1 MAEPR
6 LAPPRGTRE
15 SSLPVLDRFA
25 PAPPEDQVRR
35 WIGARSSS
43 SDIVVELH
51 GRGGWITRAA
61 AEDLRRGY
69 DLESTAL
76 TRLVAELVLRPPD
89 LRHLDAAFT
98 AFADQQRGG
107 LTLRESIERAFASRC
122 AHCGGPVVV
131 EEFVWDGDAD
141 APSRRSYRCSRCRET
156 RAGDGRTVPV
166 DAEDVITARRLDPW
180 PVRDRVIE
188 RFPVPRPEHEL
199 PDQLLGLFTARQLDA
214 IVGVIE
220 RIEGDLRAPGIEA
233 ALRLLLVGMLLP
245 ASKLNSFPGRVA
257 QPRIVGGKL
266 RPVGDRQWRERNP
279 WLLLEDGY
287 RIIRGFVQRLEVSR
301 YGTFKARFGPDLK
314 ALREAAANVVVRQGI
329 LLPLEDQL
337 VPEEDRGGRVRLV
350 LTQPPVHWSPE
361 NLAFAYLATS
371 LALGLDAALTL
382 PLDAVFEA
390 PSRSE
395 GRSEWA
401 RDASELYRSLAA
413 LRPQL
418 GPDGTGVLLLDR
430 QPAGAMVAS
439 VVGAVAAGYR
449 LRDVTFRESG
459 QDITG
464 AIELTLPGGP
474 PPVERDLPR
483 TTLPGMALSA
493 LGTSTPEQPD
503 EMLRHAITS
512 HAVSILQARGEPA
525 RYERLLGEVLLG
537 LDRSGHLQRLTA
549 DWAAAERRAAGLQ
562 ADGADEG
569 PDAARSDGAAA
580 PSPHDPDADTSTT
593 TRPVTRSWRDP
604 GRPVRG
610 WEGPVVLSPSA
621 GSATTGYWIPTDLL
635 AEPEAVPESQW
646 AWAAP
651 PVFGVAPDGPDVAPN
666 AAIDEPGLIPVS
678 GAREADPEGVGPVSP
693 DIDQA
698 GHVSPGINQASALA
712 PDQGSPGALASG
724 RAPVD
729 PSTVEGETTNAPE
742 SGATHPPGMV
752 SSRSAEA
759 SPRVVGS
766 VGSPGRPHV
775 TDPIRTV
782 LDAITTELH
791 RTDHPHLAEVEPGRW
806 WLRDPRDIA
815 GARTPLSDRVEWAV
829 YSLLSTSGGIAAE
842 SFNDR
847 ITSMFRGHDTPDDEL
862 IRACLDSYRVTI
874 PDTAGLLQADG
885 TLRDRY
891 REHGE
896 LVAGAVELGHRLG
909 LRVWI
914 SPHEQRRMY
923 RGRPAG
929 ELLSETERRAYL
941 PLVTPGPV
949 EALEQTD
956 CIWYLRGKATFLFE
970 VEWTAMLGDPV
981 LRRGTAIPSG
991 DTVVRFLVVPAART
1005 ELIRLKLARSP
1016 VLRERLAEDNWHILK
1031 AEHLRTLMAAETPT
1045 LDDLGPLLGLDPPV
1059 ESLGGQL
1066 PLFGAAPEER

>member
-6 LAPPRGTRE
+6 TTPPRGTRE

-35 WIGARSSS
+35 WIGARSSG

-107 LTLRESIERAFASRC
+107 MTLRESIDRAFASRC
-122 AHCGGPVVV
+122 GHCGGPVVV
-131 EEFVWDGDAD
+131 EEFVWDGDAE
-141 APSRRSYRCSRCRET
+141 APSRRSYRCGHCRET
-156 RAGDGRTVPV
+156 RAGDTRTVPV
-166 DAEDVITARRLDPW
+166 DAEDIITARRMDPW
-180 PVRDRVIE
+180 PSRDRVIE
-188 RFPVPRPEHEL
+188 RFPVPHPEHEL
-199 PDQLLGLFTARQLDA
+199 PDQLLDLYTARQLDA
-214 IVGVIE
+214 IVGVLD

-257 QPRIVGGKL
+257 QPRLVGGKL

-279 WLLLEDGY
+279 WLILEDGF
-287 RIIRGFVQRLEVSR
+287 RTIRGFVQRLEVSR
-301 YGTFKARFGPDLK
+301 YGTFRARFGPDLK
-314 ALREAAANVVVRQGI
+314 ALREAAANVVVRQGS
-329 LLPLEDQL
+329 LLPPEDQL
-337 VPEEDRGGRVRLV
+337 AQSEGGRVRLV

-382 PLDAVFEA
+382 PLDAVFD
-390 PSRSE
+390 SGGRQD

-474 PPVERDLPR
+474 PPVERDLPKPSFGNLV
-483 TTLPGMALSA
+483 TIPGAPVEEP
-493 LGTSTPEQPD
+493 TPD
-503 EMLRHAITS
+503 EVLRRAITS

-537 LDRSGHLQRLTA
+537 LDRSGHLQRVTA
-549 DWAAAERRAAGLQ
+549 DWAAEERRAAGLGPD
-562 ADGADEG
+562 AMGEVTPDLERTVVFEPDASTRGIGADEG
-569 PDAARSDGAAA
+569 YEATRDPGTSGNA
-580 PSPHDPDADTSTT
+580 PVDDDTGTHS
-593 TRPVTRSWRDP
+593 RPVTRSWRDP
-604 GRPVRG
+604 ERPVRG
-610 WEGPVVLSPSA
+610 WAGPPVLSPNA
-621 GSATTGYWIPTDLL
+621 EPATTGYWIPRELL
-635 AEPEAVPESQW
+635 AEPEALPSQD

-651 PVFGVAPDGPDVAPN
+651 PVFDPEAAPGGEQGTSTAATADDPESPVDPTATLADDATSAPATLEADEVAPDDATDGPAQRT
-666 AAIDEPGLIPVS
+666 G
-678 GAREADPEGVGPVSP
+678 
-693 DIDQA
+693 
-698 GHVSPGINQASALA
+698 
-712 PDQGSPGALASG
+712 
-724 RAPVD
+724 
-729 PSTVEGETTNAPE
+729 
-742 SGATHPPGMV
+742 
-752 SSRSAEA
+752 EA
-759 SPRVVGS
+759 SPSVVPT
-766 VGSPGRPHV
+766 VAADRHHV
-775 TDPIRTV
+775 ADPIKTV
-782 LDAITTELH
+782 LDAVTTELH
-791 RTDHPHLAEVEPGRW
+791 RNDHPHLVEVEPGRW
-806 WLRDPRDIA
+806 WLRDPRDMA
-815 GARTPLSDRVEWAV
+815 GARAPLSDRVEWAV
-829 YSLLSTSGGIAAE
+829 YSLLSTSGGIAADK
-842 SFNDR
+842 FNDR

-862 IRACLDSYRVTI
+862 IRACVESYRVTV
-874 PDTAGLLQADG
+874 PDSDGLLQAQG
-885 TLRDRY
+885 TIQDRF

-896 LVAGAVELGHRLG
+896 LVAGLAELGHRLG

-923 RGRPAG
+923 DGRPAG
-929 ELLSETERRAYL
+929 VLLSDAERRAYL

-949 EALEQTD
+949 EALEQVD
-956 CIWYLRGKATFLFE
+956 AMWYLRGKATFIFE

-981 LRRGTAIPSG
+981 LKRGTAIPSG

-1005 ELIRLKLARSP
+1005 ELIRLKLARAP
-1016 VLRERLAEDNWHILK
+1016 VIRERLELDNWHILK
-1031 AEHLRTLMAAETPT
+1031 AEHLRTLMAAESPT
-1045 LDDLGPLLGLDPPV
+1045 LDDLGPLLGLDPAV

-1066 PLFGAAPEER
+1066 PLFGTPPEER

>member
-6 LAPPRGTRE
+6 VAPPRGTRE
-15 SSLPVLDRFA
+15 SSLPVMDRFA

-35 WIGARSSS
+35 WIGARSAG

-107 LTLRESIERAFASRC
+107 LTLRETIERSFASRC
-122 AHCGGPVVV
+122 GHCGGPVVV

-141 APSRRSYRCSRCRET
+141 APTRRSYRCGHCRET
-156 RAGDGRTVPV
+156 RAGETRTVPV
-166 DAEDVITARRLDPW
+166 DGEDIVTARRLDPW
-180 PVRDRVIE
+180 PFRDRLIE
-188 RFPVPRPEHEL
+188 RFPVPHPDHEL
-199 PDQLLGLFTARQLDA
+199 PDQLLDLYTARQLEA
-214 IVGVIE
+214 IVGVID

-257 QPRIVGGKL
+257 QPRIVGGRL
-266 RPVGDRQWRERNP
+266 RPVGERQWRERNP
-279 WLLLEDGY
+279 WLLLEDGF
-287 RIIRGFVQRLEVSR
+287 RTIRGFVQRLEVGR
-301 YGTFKARFGPDLK
+301 YGTFRARFGPDLK

-329 LLPLEDQL
+329 LLPPEDQL
-337 VPEEDRGGRVRLV
+337 LPEDRGAARVRLV

-361 NLAFAYLATS
+361 NLAFGYLATAI
-371 LALGLDAALTL
+371 ALGLDAALTL
-382 PLDAVFEA
+382 PLDAVFETG
-390 PSRSE
+390 PRPE

-418 GPDGTGVLLLDR
+418 GKDGTGVLLLDR

-439 VVGAVAAGYR
+439 VLGAVAAGYR

-474 PPVERDLPR
+474 SPVERDLPEP
-483 TTLPGMALSA
+483 TVPVLPPIA
-493 LGTSTPEQPD
+493 LGPSAEESPD
-503 EMLRHAITS
+503 AILRRAVTS

-537 LDRSGHLQRLTA
+537 LDRSGHLRRVTS
-549 DWAAAERRAAGLQ
+549 DWAAAERRAAGLT
-562 ADGADEG
+562 ADGSEPP
-569 PDAARSDGAAA
+569 PDAASLDEASASPGAPTA
-580 PSPHDPDADTSTT
+580 PSTDAPVRGADAMARPSGMGASTLDDTSTGT
-593 TRPVTRSWRDP
+593 SSRPVTRSWRDP
-604 GRPVRG
+604 ARPVRG
-610 WEGPVVLSPSA
+610 WDGPVVLSPNTEP
-621 GSATTGYWIPTDLL
+621 ATTGYWIPQGLL
-635 AEPEAVPESQW
+635 AEPEAVPE
-646 AWAAP
+646 AAAPWAAP
-651 PVFGVAPDGPDVAPN
+651 PVFEPDAEAELSPEAGAATGSTLPPEDPDGA
-666 AAIDEPGLIPVS
+666 
-678 GAREADPEGVGPVSP
+678 
-693 DIDQA
+693 
-698 GHVSPGINQASALA
+698 
-712 PDQGSPGALASG
+712 QGSTST
-724 RAPVD
+724 D
-729 PSTVEGETTNAPE
+729 PS
-742 SGATHPPGMV
+742 SGTDGTMSA
-752 SSRSAEA
+752 RSGEA
-759 SPRVVGS
+759 SPSVV
-766 VGSPGRPHV
+766 PEAAPTHRPLV
-775 TDPIRTV
+775 ADPIRTV
-782 LDAITTELH
+782 LDAVTAELH
-791 RTDHPHLAEVEPGRW
+791 RSDHPHLAEVEPGRW
-806 WLRDPRDIA
+806 WLRDRRDIA
-815 GARTPLSDRVEWAV
+815 GARAPLSDRVEWAV
-829 YSLLSTSGGIAAE
+829 YSLLSTSGGIAAQAF
-842 SFNDR
+842 SDR

-862 IRACLDSYRVTI
+862 IRACVDSYRETV
-874 PDTAGLLQADG
+874 PDSDGLLQAQG
-885 TLRDRY
+885 TLQDRF

-896 LVAGAVELGHRLG
+896 LVAGLAELGHRLG

-914 SPHEQRRMY
+914 SQHEQRRLY
-923 RGRPAG
+923 QGRPAG

-949 EALEQTD
+949 DALEQTD

-970 VEWTAMLGDPV
+970 VEWTAMLGEPI
-981 LRRGTAIPSG
+981 LKRGTAIPSG

-1016 VLRERLAEDNWHILK
+1016 VLRERLDQDNWHILK
-1031 AEHLRTLMAAETPT
+1031 AEHLRTLFAAESPT
-1045 LDDLGPLLGLDPPV
+1045 LDDLGPLLGLDPAA

-1066 PLFGAAPEER
+1066 PLFGTASEEP